1 MTQLEQVKDS
11 LGITGNYQDAALQN
25 YIDEVKRFLAA
36 GGTSTDFL
44 ESNES
49 AGLISRGVADLWNYG
64 AGGTTL
70 SPYFF
75 QRAAQVCL
83 KGRAENS

>member
-11 LGITGNYQDAALQN
+11 LGITGNYQDATLQN
-25 YIDEVKRFLAA
+25 YIDEVKQFLEA
-36 GGTSTDFL
+36 GGASIDFL

-49 AGLISRGVADLWNYG
+49 TGLISRGVADLWNYG
-64 AGGTTL
+64 AGGATL

-83 KGRAENS
+83 KGRAENG

>member
-36 GGTSTDFL
+36 GGTSTDF
-44 ESNES
+44 
-49 AGLISRGVADLWNYG
+49 WN
-64 AGGTTL
+64 L
-70 SPYFF
+70 MK
-75 QRAAQVCL
+75 VL
-83 KGRAENS
+83 D